1 MGWLFGALVLFF
13 KISNL
18 SYSAN
23 VKTAIQPA
31 KVDVSRFFVCVIV
44 QNSVRYCKK
53 MGRKMAVKWA
63 KVVKRSY
70 KICVQNGHKSGGHPI
85 EGCPPL
91 SYLPPPLPSL
101 WVPK

>member
-1 MGWLFGALVLFF
+1 MGWLFGAFALFF
-13 KISNL
+13 KSSNL

-31 KVDVSRFFVCVIV
+31 KVDVSRFFVCVIM

-53 MGRKMAVKWA
+53 MGRKMAVKKT

-70 KICVQNGHKSGGHPI
+70 KIRVQGGHKSGEPPSM
-85 EGCPPL
+85 GCPPL
-91 SYLPPPLPSL
+91 YYLPLPLPSL